1 MPMKYQKAHKPIDE
15 RDKLRQFRELD
26 DAFAKALREL
36 EDPNNTLDIPTGPPV
51 RSLAALEHEE
61 RELKEEK
68 QRLTIEEQ
76 RKQREEE
83 LAEAFRLRLETLLAT
98 APLSRKE
105 LVELIYALIEVG
117 QWSFDQVPVFA
128 EPCVERTEAPASL
141 TE

>member
-36 EDPNNTLDIPTGPPV
+36 EDPNNTLNIPTGPPV

-68 QRLTIEEQ
+68 QRLTSEEQ
-76 RKQREEE
+76 RQLREEQ
-83 LAEAFRLRLETLLAT
+83 LAETFRLRLETLLAT
-98 APLSRKE
+98 APLSRQE
-105 LVELIYALIEVG
+105 LVKLIHALIEVG
-117 QWSFDQVPVFA
+117 QWSFDQVPSSV
-128 EPCVERTEAPASL
+128 ECVDTPVSVTE
-141 TE
+141 

>member
-1 MPMKYQKAHKPIDE
+1 MKYQKAHKPIDE

-68 QRLTIEEQ
+68 QRLTVEEQ

-128 EPCVERTEAPASL
+128 EPCIERTEATASL

>member
-68 QRLTIEEQ
+68 QRLTSEEQ

-98 APLSRKE
+98 APLSRQE
-105 LVELIYALIEVG
+105 LVKLIHALIEVG
-117 QWSFDQVPVFA
+117 QWSFDQVPVLA
-128 EPCVERTEAPASL
+128 EPRVEHTQATASITE
-141 TE
+141 